1 MQRIV
6 VSEKSELYTYL
17 RNNMKDKSKNNIKSL
32 LTRKNI
38 LVNNKIVT
46 KYNYKLQKN
55 DIILIDDKKT
65 KDVFLNIIY
74 EDNNIIVIDKPFNL
88 LTIANNKEKDRTLY
102 RMVSSYLKKENSKVF
117 IIHRLDRDTSGIV
130 MFAKSPRIQKLYQ
143 NDWNSI
149 AKVRE
154 YTAVVE
160 GITNENGHIESYLRQ
175 TKTKQV
181 YSSDKKDGYFSI
193 TEYERLKHNKIHS
206 LLKIHIFTGRRNQ
219 IRCHMSDI
227 GHPIVGDKRY
237 NAKTNPIHRLALHA
251 NRLEIMNPLTKKMM
265 IFTSTVP
272 KDFDNLI
279 KNNR

>member
-88 LTIANNKEKDRTLY
+88 LTIANNKEK
-102 RMVSSYLKKENSKVF
+102 
-117 IIHRLDRDTSGIV
+117 G
-130 MFAKSPRIQKLYQ
+130 
-143 NDWNSI
+143 
-149 AKVRE
+149 
-154 YTAVVE
+154 
-160 GITNENGHIESYLRQ
+160 
-175 TKTKQV
+175 
-181 YSSDKKDGYFSI
+181 
-193 TEYERLKHNKIHS
+193 
-206 LLKIHIFTGRRNQ
+206 
-219 IRCHMSDI
+219 
-227 GHPIVGDKRY
+227 
-237 NAKTNPIHRLALHA
+237 
-251 NRLEIMNPLTKKMM
+251 
-265 IFTSTVP
+265 
-272 KDFDNLI
+272 
-279 KNNR
+279 